1 MRKAMVIVA
10 MVATLVINTTAPA
23 MAGDLDGSGPVHDIN
38 PREHV
43 NRAPSP
49 TYVVREGDTLSE
61 RFPMRW
67 PYVCIVNVATGVI
80 QDCDSIRPGQRLD
93 RLVTRAEMAAID
105 SFMAAL
111 PEPEPVV
118 VEVYEPPAQASEP
131 QPAPAPATSYGSGS
145 GCDYAIPCEIVM
157 CESGGNYDAENPTS
171 TASGAYQI
179 IDGTWDGYGGYSH
192 ASDAP
197 PHIQDERAAQIY
209 AGGSG
214 RGNWVC

>member
-10 MVATLVINTTAPA
+10 MVATLVISTTNPA
-23 MAGDLDGSGPVHDIN
+23 MAGDLDGSGPLPDIK
-38 PREHV
+38 PLEHV

-49 TYVVREGDTLSE
+49 VHVVAEGDTLSGL
-61 RFPMRW
+61 FPLRW
-67 PYVCIVNVATGVI
+67 RYVCTVNVANDVI
-80 QDCDSIRPGQRLD
+80 EGCDLIRPGQRLD
-93 RLVTRAEMAAID
+93 RLVTAAEMAAID
-105 SFMAAL
+105 AWMAAL

-118 VEVYEPPAQASEP
+118 VETYDPPAQASEP
-131 QPAPAPATSYGSGS
+131 EREAPATDYGSGQ

-157 CESGGNYDAENPTS
+157 CESGGSYDAENPTS

-179 IDGTWDGYGGYSH
+179 VDGTWNGYGGYSH

-197 PHIQDERAAQIY
+197 PHVQDERASQIW
-209 AGGSG
+209 AGGAG